1 MTLVWKFRSQLNPF
15 QKKGVKAQGKVY
27 LEMSEDSGN
36 LKVMG

>member
-1 MTLVWKFRSQLNPF
+1 MTLVWKFRPQLNLF

-36 LKVMG
+36 LKVMN